1 MVLSD
6 FAVKHPAVVTILL
19 AVLVVFGLIAGF
31 SMNAEMIPPTA
42 LPEISVV
49 TTYPGAAA
57 RDVERDISRVIENQ
71 LSTLAGVSE
80 LKSSSSDS
88 YSVVSLSFRAD
99 VRPLDKLPQLRE
111 LLNAVLD
118 QLPDGVEGAPVIYVS
133 EASAFLPIFSVRVE
147 SEMGLEALTEYLDER
162 VSPAIA
168 RIPGVSRIAV
178 VGGGKTEARVRL
190 RSRDLEARGLSAL
203 QVYEALR
210 YANMNVPAGTASF
223 RDRELSFTAFGAFSG
238 FDDLGGLAVG
248 YADGSPI
255 FLRDVAEV
263 GPAPSPPRLRI
274 RSEGRDYVMLDILKR
289 DEGDTLRIVG
299 EAKRVLDEVGVE
311 TRGAVRYA
319 VISDQSETTRRSLN
333 TVLTAALTGLALT
346 VVVILVT
353 LHDLRAT
360 LIISVSIPLSVLFA
374 ILGLYG
380 TGRSLN
386 LLSLS
391 GMTVAIG
398 MIVDNAIVVLENTYR
413 RFKAGGDRRLAAMK
427 GAGEVG
433 GAVLAS
439 TTTSICVFA
448 PLLFLTGI
456 IGVIMND
463 LSLAIVFSLA
473 ASALVGVVV
482 VPWLSALI
490 LKPDDQI
497 KKPRLL
503 RRIEAAIDRALDGL
517 EGFYRRAL
525 AAALAN
531 KGYALAIAA
540 AFLVASAVL
549 LSMLT
554 VSFLPPTDTGEFE
567 IHVETPRGYS
577 LARTSAAVDA
587 VDGIL
592 RRAVPEIEA
601 AVFYV
606 GAGSALAITATPNQ
620 AFGRIRLV
628 PSGARDRT
636 IQEIL
641 PLVQEAL
648 SSGVPDADITV
659 LNGGFDALLALGT
672 GGQGFQMEIYGP
684 NLEAVTASAQEA
696 LRILE
701 RDPAVFKAELSV
713 RTDAQQLYADLSQVY
728 MGRLGVSPYEA
739 GVTSRILFAGM
750 QAGRL
755 RAGDEDFDIRLE
767 SDLTDAPVTE
777 DTLNAIVLRTRD
789 GRRLSFSAFSTM
801 EARPALSRID
811 RRNRSFSVDV
821 RGYLRGED
829 QGGVTAR
836 MNAAMAA
843 AALPAGVRYRV
854 SGTSELIGDSM
865 RSLVFMLAIS
875 VFLVYSVM
883 VIQFERF
890 MQPLIIMAA
899 IPFCMIGVALGLYLF
914 GSGLSIIAMLAIIA
928 LGGTVVNNAIVLVDY
943 TNQLRRDYGMERRA
957 AVIQG
962 AGARLRPILMTAL
975 TTIFGVLPMAL
986 AAGNGSEVY
995 APLGQAIFGG
1005 LISSTLITLV
1015 IVPLL
1020 YDSLEKRVAYIP
1032 AAHPGG
1038 ALEGQHYEAPHVE

>member
-1 MVLSD
+1 
-6 FAVKHPAVVTILL
+6 
-19 AVLVVFGLIAGF
+19 
-31 SMNAEMIPPTA
+31 
-42 LPEISVV
+42 
-49 TTYPGAAA
+49 
-57 RDVERDISRVIENQ
+57 
-71 LSTLAGVSE
+71 
-80 LKSSSSDS
+80 
-88 YSVVSLSFRAD
+88 
-99 VRPLDKLPQLRE
+99 
-111 LLNAVLD
+111 
-118 QLPDGVEGAPVIYVS
+118 
-133 EASAFLPIFSVRVE
+133 
-147 SEMGLEALTEYLDER
+147 
-162 VSPAIA
+162 
-168 RIPGVSRIAV
+168 
-178 VGGGKTEARVRL
+178 
-190 RSRDLEARGLSAL
+190 
-203 QVYEALR
+203 
-210 YANMNVPAGTASF
+210 
-223 RDRELSFTAFGAFSG
+223 
-238 FDDLGGLAVG
+238 
-248 YADGSPI
+248 
-255 FLRDVAEV
+255 
-263 GPAPSPPRLRI
+263 
-274 RSEGRDYVMLDILKR
+274 
-289 DEGDTLRIVG
+289 
-299 EAKRVLDEVGVE
+299 
-311 TRGAVRYA
+311 
-319 VISDQSETTRRSLN
+319 
-333 TVLTAALTGLALT
+333 
-346 VVVILVT
+346 
-353 LHDLRAT
+353 
-360 LIISVSIPLSVLFA
+360 
-374 ILGLYG
+374 
-380 TGRSLN
+380 
-386 LLSLS
+386 
-391 GMTVAIG
+391 
-398 MIVDNAIVVLENTYR
+398 
-413 RFKAGGDRRLAAMK
+413 
-427 GAGEVG
+427 
-433 GAVLAS
+433 
-439 TTTSICVFA
+439 
-448 PLLFLTGI
+448 
-456 IGVIMND
+456 
-463 LSLAIVFSLA
+463 
-473 ASALVGVVV
+473 

-490 LKPDDQI
+490 LKPDSQI

-503 RRIEAAIDRALDGL
+503 RRIEEAIDHFFDAL

-540 AFLVASAVL
+540 AFLIASAVL

-577 LARTSAAVDA
+577 LERTAVAVDA
-587 VDGIL
+587 IDSIL

-606 GAGSALAITATPNQ
+606 GAGSAVAITPTPNR

-628 PSGARDRT
+628 PSEARKRT

-739 GVTSRILFAGM
+739 GITSRILFAGM

-755 RAGDEDFDIRLE
+755 RAGDEDYDIRLD
-767 SDLTDAPVTE
+767 SDLTDAPVNE

-843 AALPAGVRYRV
+843 ASLPAGVRYRV

-1020 YDSLEKRVAYIP
+1020 YDTLEKRVAYIP
-1032 AAHPGG
+1032 APHTGG